1 MRDLSVYLL
10 DLYFNVTC
18 LNVSPYLLLGLLGT
32 SVFF

>member
-18 LNVSPYLLLGLLGT
+18 LNVFPYRLLGLLAT
-32 SVFF
+32 SVLF